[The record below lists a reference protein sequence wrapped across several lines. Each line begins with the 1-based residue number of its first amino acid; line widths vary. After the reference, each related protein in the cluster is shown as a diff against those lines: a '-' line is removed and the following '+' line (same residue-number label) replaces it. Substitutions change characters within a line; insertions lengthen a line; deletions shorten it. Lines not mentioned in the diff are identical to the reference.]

1 MIKETLKHHGRP
13 INKETE
19 AIFCVNRV
27 FEETFVPS
35 LHNPMQEPIEPG
47 QYVAWKRSNI
57 VEDEEENTTHRRVRL
72 VAREGYL
79 KAARRQ
85 DSRYQSSIKEFVKE
99 FEIGCTV
106 GIRIHQADRTNTDDA
121 RLLPCKILDIKQDKD
136 PKLYQLYS
144 AAGIINSRI
153 LNCPSRNSNWSF
165 Y

>member
-13 INKETE
+13 INKETQ

-85 DSRYQSSIKEFVKE
+85 DSRYWQATKSSHNVCKCKGSCINNRCCCKKA
-99 FEIGCTV
+99 GLKCGSKCHV
-106 GIRIHQADRTNTDDA
+106 GSLCCQN
-121 RLLPCKILDIKQDKD
+121 
-136 PKLYQLYS
+136 KL
-144 AAGIINSRI
+144 
-153 LNCPSRNSNWSF
+153 
-165 Y
+165 